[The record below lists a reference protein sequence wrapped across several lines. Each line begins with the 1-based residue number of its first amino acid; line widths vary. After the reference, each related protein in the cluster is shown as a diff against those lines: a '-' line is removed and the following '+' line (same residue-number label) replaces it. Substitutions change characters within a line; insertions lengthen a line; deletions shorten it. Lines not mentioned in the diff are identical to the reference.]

1 MEFKNEK
8 TNGLGIPL
16 PKGVVRVFKADESD
30 GSLEFIGEDNINHTP
45 KDLKVTL
52 TTGNAFDITANKVA
66 SKYQSYTNGLNT
78 YGGYSASLNLT
89 VTNHKDIKAEI
100 VIELSSYGG
109 DNLKF
114 DWQTTGLNIEKVN
127 VNLQRITRVFA
138 PNEKFSFLWNEDYR
152 V

>member
-89 VTNHKDIKAEI
+89 VTNHKDIKTEI

>member
-1 MEFKNEK
+1 M
-8 TNGLGIPL
+8 
-16 PKGVVRVFKADESD
+16 
-30 GSLEFIGEDNINHTP
+30 
-45 KDLKVTL
+45 
-52 TTGNAFDITANKVA
+52 A
-66 SKYQSYTNGLNT
+66 SKYQSYTN
-78 YGGYSASLNLT
+78 GGYSASLNLT